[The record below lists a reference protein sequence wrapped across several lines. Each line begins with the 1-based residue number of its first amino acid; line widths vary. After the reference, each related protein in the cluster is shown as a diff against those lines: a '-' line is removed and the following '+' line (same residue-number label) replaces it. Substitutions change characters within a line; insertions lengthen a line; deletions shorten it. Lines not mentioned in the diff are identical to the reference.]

1 MLTLK
6 FRKDK
11 VAGDSKNTGNLKS
24 DNKYFYVTRKI
35 EFTK

>member
-1 MLTLK
+1 MKNNMLTLK

-24 DNKYFYVTRKI
+24 DNKYFYV
-35 EFTK
+35 